1 MVWGCFAG
9 DGVGDLFE
17 VKGIMKKEQ
26 YHSILQH
33 HAVPSGLRLVAHKF
47 VLQQDND
54 PKHSAKLCQGYLDKK
69 EEEGVLQKMVWPPQS
84 PDLSPI
90 ELVRDELDQSVRKT
104 RPTNQQS
111 LFNELKKA
119 WNAIPGTYLKK
130 LVEQMPGICQAVVKA
145 RGGYFKESKV

>member
-9 DGVGDLFE
+9 DGIGDLFE

-33 HAVPSGLRLVAHKF
+33 HAVPSGLKLVAHKF

-54 PKHSAKLCQGYLDKK
+54 PKHSAKLCQGYL
-69 EEEGVLQKMVWPPQS
+69 EEESVLQKMVRPPQS

-90 ELVRDELDQSVRKT
+90 ELVKDELDRSVRKM

-111 LFNELKKA
+111 LFNKLKKS
-119 WNAIPGTYLKK
+119 WNAIPGTYLEK
-130 LVEQMPGICQAVVKA
+130 LVKRFLVLYMPSCC
-145 RGGYFKESKV
+145 